1 MEFIVGIIILII
13 FLIFGYFFIVHKLK
27 RLSRTYFGTTN
38 LKETLDLSKLEEE
51 TIPKSLGSLDSL
63 YLSQFKKDFPDMN
76 INELK
81 RLNESYIIELFQK
94 IEEKEIETFSIKN
107 EKVVS
112 FIKEKIKSLGTD
124 NIKFKNFKIHNTVVN
139 KYEKENGIA
148 TLYLATSFQYEEIR
162 NGVNKKI
169 QNRMKSEYIYII
181 SEKEVTK
188 KTKALGLNCPNCG
201 APITSLEHKKCD
213 FCKSGIID
221 FIKKSFVLND
231 IYEY

>member
-112 FIKEKIKSLGTD
+112 FIKEK
-124 NIKFKNFKIHNTVVN
+124 V
-139 KYEKENGIA
+139 
-148 TLYLATSFQYEEIR
+148 
-162 NGVNKKI
+162 
-169 QNRMKSEYIYII
+169 
-181 SEKEVTK
+181 
-188 KTKALGLNCPNCG
+188 
-201 APITSLEHKKCD
+201 
-213 FCKSGIID
+213 
-221 FIKKSFVLND
+221 
-231 IYEY
+231 